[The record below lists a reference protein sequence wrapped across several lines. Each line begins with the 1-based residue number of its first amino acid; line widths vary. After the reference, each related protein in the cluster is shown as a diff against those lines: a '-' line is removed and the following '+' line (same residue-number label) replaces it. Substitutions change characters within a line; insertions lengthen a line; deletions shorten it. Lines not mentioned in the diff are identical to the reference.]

1 MEHEHLR
8 RYFPLHAIDD
18 PEVLEAQQK
27 LRESGNDLALT
38 INKLL
43 PESPTKTEM
52 LMRLLHLM
60 RDVDLALQLD
70 GVSRTKSM
78 VVMAN

>member
-1 MEHEHLR
+1 MDHEHLR
-8 RYFPLHAIDD
+8 KFFPLH
-18 PEVLEAQQK
+18 PLEDQEILDAQQT
-27 LRESGNDLALT
+27 LRESANDLALT

-60 RDVDLALQLD
+60 RDVDFALQLD
-70 GVSRTKSM
+70 GISRVTPM
-78 VVMAN
+78 VVMH